1 MKAWIEQHRSRMGVG
16 KYSPRTSEPAPV
28 TPARQIVAEI
38 VPAAPIIAPEP
49 ALDDDD
55 KGTLQ
60 RLEEAERIVYRRY
73 IDCGGSERAAQV
85 WLLVCDQKRKLVA
98 DQMKHAS
105 DVTEAETKFIGTCAE
120 VILTLKQHLEAMPRR
135 LAILC
140 EGLEREQIE
149 PKIVDQI
156 RGTLAGAAAELAD
169 QLKGTS
175 LETWLPPEMRGRRIV
190 RPDAK
195 G

>member
-1 MKAWIEQHRSRMGVG
+1 M
-16 KYSPRTSEPAPV
+16 
-28 TPARQIVAEI
+28 
-38 VPAAPIIAPEP
+38 
-49 ALDDDD
+49 
-55 KGTLQ
+55 
-60 RLEEAERIVYRRY
+60 YRRY
-73 IDCGGSERAAQV
+73 SDSGGSERAAQV

-105 DVTEAETKFIGTCAE
+105 DVTEAETKFIGACAE
-120 VILTLKQHLEAMPRR
+120 VILTLKQNLEAMPRL

-175 LETWLPPEMRGRRIV
+175 LETWLPPEMRGRQIV

>member
-1 MKAWIEQHRSRMGVG
+1 
-16 KYSPRTSEPAPV
+16 
-28 TPARQIVAEI
+28 
-38 VPAAPIIAPEP
+38 
-49 ALDDDD
+49 
-55 KGTLQ
+55 
-60 RLEEAERIVYRRY
+60 
-73 IDCGGSERAAQV
+73 
-85 WLLVCDQKRKLVA
+85 
-98 DQMKHAS
+98 MKHAS

-120 VILTLKQHLEAMPRR
+120 IILTLKQHLEAMPRL

-149 PKIVDQI
+149 PKIADQI

-175 LETWLPPEMRGRRIV
+175 LETWLPPEMCGRRIV